1 MRAAVV
7 LLFVIEKTISSE
19 PPSQLV
25 VPRQMPTNLSRA
37 STSHLDPSQGRLH
50 RQFPSWQ
57 VPPFWQ
63 VTFLQGSFLQLCS
76 VRAPKSAIANPI
88 NPQRLHTAAKVQL
101 FLQTARNRGG
111 CQIVNLFLL
120 FPGERRVWRQDP
132 HSGAQREV
140 PPLPRHYLSTC
151 SLPGLSSKYF
161 PLCFCWAKC
170 RSFSGRARRRAE
182 RRTMRRT

>member
-1 MRAAVV
+1 MRFGVV
-7 LLFVIEKTISSE
+7 IFFVIRRTSSSA
-19 PPSQLV
+19 PPPQLM
-25 VPRQMPTNLSRA
+25 VPRQRPTNLSRA

-76 VRAPKSAIANPI
+76 VRAPKSAIVNPTI
-88 NPQRLHTAAKVQL
+88 RSVFIPLQRYNFFCKQHAIEEDAR
-101 FLQTARNRGG
+101 LQTSFCSFRVSGVCGG
-111 CQIVNLFLL
+111 
-120 FPGERRVWRQDP
+120 QDP
-132 HSGAQREV
+132 HSEAQQEV

-151 SLPGLSSKYF
+151 SLPGLSSKCF
-161 PLCFCWAKC
+161 PLCFCRAKC

-182 RRTMRRT
+182 RRTMRRI